1 MANFTIEVA
10 SRKKVKMRI
19 NLGGVAGSGKTTSA
33 LLLAKGLVGDWSK
46 IVVIDTEHGSASL
59 YSHLGAF
66 KTVLLEAPY
75 DPKRYVEAIKFC
87 ESQND
92 IECIITDSISHEW
105 EGQGGCLEIHSRMG
119 GKFETWARV
128 TPLHDAFK
136 AAIINCSKHI
146 ITTCR
151 LKTDYEMTSKKD
163 SSDGKGRIEK
173 VGLKSITREG
183 FDYEVTIS
191 FKINHD
197 HVAEIDKDRTGIFGG
212 VIPFII
218 GEKTGEMIK
227 NWNEEGE
234 LVDWGKTYSN
244 RVELII
250 SHISRLTDGFRD
262 KEGIRCILEDLGA
275 SSSKEI
281 LEEKNIQRIAHWE
294 NILMEIQK
302 TFEERG
308 LQND

>member
-1 MANFTIEVA
+1 MANFTMEVA

-92 IECIITDSISHEW
+92 IECIIVDSISHEW

-218 GEKTGEMIK
+218 GEKTGETIRE
-227 NWNEEGE
+227 WNDGGE
-234 LVDWGKTYSN
+234 VIVDHSLRLKD
-244 RVELII
+244 II
-250 SHISRLTDGFRD
+250 NSISSLTNNFRD
-262 KEGIRCILEDLGA
+262 QDLLKIILIKMGVE
-275 SSSKEI
+275 SSKEI
-281 LEEKNIQRIAHWE
+281 LKEQDEEVINRWSEYLDGIYRE
-294 NILMEIQK
+294 MMGEV
-302 TFEERG
+302 
-308 LQND
+308 